1 MAAGKRAP
9 SRAGLTDYS
18 LASIKGQIGAAS
30 PTPPDFRDPVNQAKA
45 EAMELLGRE
54 QFLSLR
60 GNWSLSL
67 IVWISGL
74 LLYQVALAVVVGLG
88 WLDFTKYQ
96 WFLPL
101 VVAQNFGQIVG
112 MGYIIIRFLYPGVRE
127 PQAKAK

>member
-1 MAAGKRAP
+1 
-9 SRAGLTDYS
+9 
-18 LASIKGQIGAAS
+18 
-30 PTPPDFRDPVNQAKA
+30 
-45 EAMELLGRE
+45 MELLGRE